1 MNPDQQKQAETA
13 RDELARFLERDS
25 NVSLID
31 IGFDPTS
38 SQPLTERPIVLRVHL
53 RKAVTASK
61 VPAELHGFPVR
72 TMIGDYKLR

>member
-1 MNPDQQKQAETA
+1 MTPDQQKRAETA
-13 RDELARFLERDS
+13 RDELARLLSHDT

-38 SQPLTERPIVLRVHL
+38 TKPVTERPIALRVHL
-53 RKAVTASK
+53 RKAAPT
-61 VPAELHGFPVR
+61 PELPSELYGYPVR